1 MATWDQVLDS
11 WYWKYNK
18 ITVYDL
24 NGCSEC
30 VLTAIYFKL
39 LYKFVLN
46 SELKLWVV
54 SVIQKSL
61 KKKETKYILEAN
73 SLT

>member
-1 MATWDQVLDS
+1 MATGDPVLDS

-24 NGCSEC
+24 SGCSEC
-30 VLTAIYFKL
+30 VLMAIYFKL

-46 SELKLWVV
+46 SELKLRVF
-54 SVIQKSL
+54 L
-61 KKKETKYILEAN
+61 
-73 SLT
+73 

>member
-30 VLTAIYFKL
+30 VNGNIF
-39 LYKFVLN
+39 
-46 SELKLWVV
+46 
-54 SVIQKSL
+54 
-61 KKKETKYILEAN
+61 
-73 SLT
+73 